1 MASYSATRCGRSQRE
16 AGSRRAVGWQAR
28 GMHRRHPAA
37 SRPAAPRPQLL
48 LLQPPAAAVPN
59 RPLLPS
65 ALTGTFSHAPAT
77 LLPGCLAQ
85 SKKGQVLALGRA
97 REGGIEVEGKAKL
110 LGFTAFEAVAGSG
123 YHRPALHTHTI
134 AGRNLQELQLQ
145 AAGVE
150 ASGGGPGVGGRTR
163 HAQQAEQEAAV
174 VQLLEDDNDDLC
186 HICGLGVSLQFA
198 WVAWGR
204 A

>member
-1 MASYSATRCGRSQRE
+1 MP
-16 AGSRRAVGWQAR
+16 V
-28 GMHRRHPAA
+28 AA
-37 SRPAAPRPQLL
+37 
-48 LLQPPAAAVPN
+48 PPAAFSQLACSTPFSLLHH
-59 RPLLPS
+59 PLD
-65 ALTGTFSHAPAT
+65 A
-77 LLPGCLAQ
+77 AQ

-150 ASGGGPGVGGRTR
+150 AGGGPGVGSRTR
-163 HAQQAEQEAAV
+163 HAQQAEQEQA
-174 VQLLEDDNDDLC
+174 VQLLEDDNDELC
-186 HICGLGVSLQFA
+186 HICGLGVS
-198 WVAWGR
+198 
-204 A
+204 